1 MARQQLCL
9 GKFRFTFRPS
19 VHTSPFFEQACFYS
33 RQSQIP
39 CTRKWVLYSE
49 NAANSPESR
58 VLAALVTMLAGA
70 IAGFGLLH
78 TNAAE
83 PVARCDT
90 SELQKP
96 GMVSSAGSKFWLT
109 EAYRRRVFFKYERRL
124 RMLSPP
130 EKVFD
135 YFASIK
141 TSGGQSFMTASD
153 LMRAVVPVFPPS
165 ESTLVREGSL
175 PGERSPG
182 ELRCPPSKFFM
193 LFDTNGDGLISFS
206 EYMFFLTLLSIP
218 EINFRTAV
226 RMFDLDGNG
235 TIDREEF
242 TKVMEVM
249 RSRIRRR
256 PLRRDGLRT
265 VSKVENVV
273 QNEGLVEFLFRE
285 DGKKLLKHEDFE
297 LFLKELHEEIIR
309 LEFAHYDYWDHGSI
323 SAKDFGLSLVAAA
336 NLSHINY
343 YLDCVNAL
351 GNEASFKDCRVSF
364 EEFHNFAE
372 LRKQLRPLALA
383 ISSYGETY
391 GLLTKSD
398 FQRAASQV
406 CKVPIT
412 NNVIDIVYFIFDI
425 NQDGNLSTEE
435 FLGVLERREHGMSE
449 GLDSGIMPFLKC
461 CWQCASNCHYQ
472 SRWIYF

>member
-1 MARQQLCL
+1 
-9 GKFRFTFRPS
+9 
-19 VHTSPFFEQACFYS
+19 
-33 RQSQIP
+33 
-39 CTRKWVLYSE
+39 
-49 NAANSPESR
+49 
-58 VLAALVTMLAGA
+58 
-70 IAGFGLLH
+70 
-78 TNAAE
+78 
-83 PVARCDT
+83 
-90 SELQKP
+90 
-96 GMVSSAGSKFWLT
+96 
-109 EAYRRRVFFKYERRL
+109 
-124 RMLSPP
+124 MLSPP

-351 GNEASFKDCRVSF
+351 GNDASFKDCRVSF
-364 EEFHNFAE
+364 E
-372 LRKQLRPLALA
+372 
-383 ISSYGETY
+383 
-391 GLLTKSD
+391 
-398 FQRAASQV
+398 V